1 VVPPITG
8 LKPHRLHLVFE
19 LKIAARCAAALR
31 RVQTVLDK
39 HNGQEY
45 LHQRAAGHAS
55 IACWSFPR
63 TPMDFTVLMRLPDN
77 QGKAQYRIRNEEHG
91 HERVEQGSN
100 LELMASVSSH

>member
-1 VVPPITG
+1 MAKNIFTKGQRVTLQSRVG
-8 LKPHRLHLVFE
+8 L
-19 LKIAARCAAALR
+19 
-31 RVQTVLDK
+31 
-39 HNGQEY
+39 
-45 LHQRAAGHAS
+45 S
-55 IACWSFPR
+55 PR